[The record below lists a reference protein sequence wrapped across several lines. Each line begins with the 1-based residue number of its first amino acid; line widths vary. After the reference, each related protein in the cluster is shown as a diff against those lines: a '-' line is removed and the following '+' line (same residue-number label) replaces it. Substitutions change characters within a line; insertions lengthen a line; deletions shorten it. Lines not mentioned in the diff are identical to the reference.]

1 MSDTSAKLVIRNIG
15 MILTGKMEEPIADG
29 DCLIAI
35 DGKITQWGY
44 ATDMDCEGAT
54 TEVDAHGAALA
65 PGLID
70 SHVHP
75 VVGDYTPRQQQLGWI
90 DSTLHGGVTTLI
102 SAGEV
107 HMPGRPKD
115 IVGLK
120 AMAIASQR
128 WYENFRP
135 SGVKVHAGAPVIE
148 HGMVE
153 EDFAE
158 MAKAGVTL
166 LGEVGLGTV
175 KDGKTAAQMVGWA
188 RKYGMQST
196 IHTGAPRSPD
206 RG

>member
-1 MSDTSAKLVIRNIG
+1 MADTSAEAGIRNRG
-15 MILTGKMEEPIADG
+15 RLLTGNMEDPLADG
-29 DCLIAI
+29 ACRSAM
-35 DGKITQWGY
+35 DGKSTEGGY
-44 ATDMDCEGAT
+44 AKDMEWDGAT
-54 TEVDAHGAALA
+54 TEVDAHGATLA

-148 HGMVE
+148 QGMVE

-166 LGEVGLGTV
+166 RGGVGVGPGGQGDGGEE
-175 KDGKTAAQMVGWA
+175 
-188 RKYGMQST
+188 
-196 IHTGAPRSPD
+196 
-206 RG
+206 